1 MNRFKDPTPSGR
13 PHRGRRGLWIAAITG
28 LLAGLAL
35 LVASAAR
42 ADTPAP
48 NTLLFG
54 PHQGADSTTFT
65 HSGDCSS
72 LEEGQVLWHFVLPQ
86 TTSEGSGQLVAV
98 FQGAGQVG
106 PVDMTK
112 HVGGVIHWDVIT
124 PTDDILLDAW
134 TDATSGAPSQPPDTN
149 RQIRLSHVCGGGVET
164 QFDATLATKVHD
176 SDHTDITSGSVDLGT
191 YVHDLATVT
200 PVTGTVASG
209 TVHFTLYNGLDCG
222 ETGTLKDNV
231 DVDLGTDNTGDEP
244 GFSSLQAT
252 TTPRTLGAGDYS
264 YSVTADLT
272 SSEDQ
277 SLLVTADECEPFTV
291 NKGTV
296 DISTDIHN
304 AWHQIITSA
313 DAGAVVHDTAT
324 LSNFVSGFNPDM
336 SKVSFTFYA
345 NGTCYGTGTSVAN
358 TGTESTYVARSA
370 DSAPLAYGDYSYS
383 ASFAGD
389 DNYKAAGPATCEPL
403 HIFRAALTIGY
414 WKTHMHLCARNE
426 KQATAGCSSNGPFTA
441 TYLGRSICDGCA
453 IVGMLGNYDA
463 RTEAKALGVFNA
475 NNCSNASSSD
485 ANAAA
490 CLAAQLLA
498 AQLNVANG
506 ANTCICNTIVAAKQF
521 LIAVGYNGPG
531 QPVTFSATNSRA
543 KAIQLKTALDNYN
556 NGLGCPVV

>member
-1 MNRFKDPTPSGR
+1 MKRSKAPTASAR
-13 PHRGRRGLWIAAITG
+13 RRRRGFT
-28 LLAGLAL
+28 AGAVLAL
-35 LVASAAR
+35 AMMTALVLSVSANAV
-42 ADTPAP
+42 TH
-48 NTLLFG
+48 TTGLFG
-54 PHQGADSTTFT
+54 PHVGASSANFTQG
-65 HSGDCSS
+65 GDCPT
-72 LEEGQVLWHFVLPQ
+72 LDEGTVLWHFVLPQ
-86 TTSEGSGQLVAV
+86 TVLPLGSATGNLDVS
-98 FQGAGQVG
+98 FDGGALTFSDVPYTKIVG
-106 PVDMTK
+106 S
-112 HVGGVIHWDVIT
+112 VIHWDVYT
-124 PTDDILLDAW
+124 TGGDHTLDSAW
-134 TDATSGAPSQPPDTN
+134 TDASSTAPPTPLFA
-149 RQIRLSHVCGGGVET
+149 IRLSHVCGGGT
-164 QFDATLATKVHD
+164 PQFDATLATNVHD
-176 SDHTDITSGSVDLGT
+176 SSHTTITNSSVALGT
-191 YVHDLATVT
+191 PIHDLATVSV
-200 PVTGTVASG
+200 VTGTVASG
-209 TVHFTLYNGLDCG
+209 NVHFALYKGLNCG
-222 ETGTLKDNV
+222 DTGSFVDNV
-231 DVDLGTDNTGDEP
+231 DVALGTDNASEP
-244 GFSSLQAT
+244 LPGLTSLQAT

-264 YSVTADLT
+264 YAVTADLT
-272 SSEDQ
+272 SDGGQ
-277 SLLVTADECEPFTV
+277 PLFVGADECEPFTV

-304 AWHQIITSA
+304 AGDQIITSA

-345 NGTCYGTGTSVAN
+345 NGTCYGAGTSVAN

-389 DNYKAAGPATCEPL
+389 DNYNAAGPATCEPL
-403 HIFRAALTIGY
+403 HIFKAALTIGY
-414 WKTHMHLCARNE
+414 WKTHMHLCGRTE
-426 KQATAGCSSNGPFTA
+426 KQATAGCSPNGPFTV
-441 TYLGRSICDGCA
+441 TYLGQSICNGCA

-556 NGLGCPVV
+556 NGLGCPV